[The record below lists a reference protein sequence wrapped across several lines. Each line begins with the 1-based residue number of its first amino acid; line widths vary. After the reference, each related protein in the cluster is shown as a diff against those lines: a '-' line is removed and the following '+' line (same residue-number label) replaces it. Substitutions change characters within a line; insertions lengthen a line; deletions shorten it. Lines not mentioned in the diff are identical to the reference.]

1 MNRHGRLMA
10 KISAAL
16 ALIVL
21 AEILIDDGK
30 GAVVGGFA
38 FAWTTALLLT
48 RRAIW
53 KDGSARL
60 TLISCA
66 GLAVVLVDDP
76 SFLGWVLFWTA
87 VSLAVLLPRHRFDD
101 ALAWARRLGW
111 YAMSA
116 AIAPLRDAARVSIVR
131 QRRGLPSSASAL
143 SGPSPRCLW

>member
-1 MNRHGRLMA
+1 MA
-10 KISAAL
+10 KIGAVL

-21 AEILIDDGK
+21 AEILIDDGN

-38 FAWTTALLLT
+38 LAWITALFLT
-48 RRAIW
+48 QRGIW

-60 TLISCA
+60 ALLSGA
-66 GLAVVLVDDP
+66 GLAVVVVDDP

-87 VSLAVLLPRHRFDD
+87 VSLAALLPRHGFDD

-111 YAMSA
+111 HAISA
-116 AIAPLRDAARVSIVR
+116 AIAPLKDAARVSIVR

-143 SGPSPRCLW
+143 SGPSPRCLC

>member
-10 KISAAL
+10 KIGADCPGGDT
-16 ALIVL
+16 
-21 AEILIDDGK
+21 DDEGN

-38 FAWTTALLLT
+38 LAWITAPFLT
-48 RRAIW
+48 RRGIW

-60 TLISCA
+60 ALLSGA